1 VKRFVL
7 TVIDLVAGKT
17 SHVVTPPDPE
27 RREPIRWV
35 SDDSVEI
42 PATGFF
48 GRGQRSPNGTYALA
62 WSDSDP
68 LQGVYGSRT
77 SGLGR
82 YVLIRG
88 NEVLLDGRLER
99 PNDGKVANNGIFVLN
114 DWLFDSGLSGVFH
127 ALRPTGQGIV
137 QHRFEANLHTNGL
150 SDNGEFAVCQT
161 CNSPTEDGNKLSFF
175 DLRTGA
181 LIWSINPP
189 TGWASSY
196 RFDVERQLLG
206 LGYGELGV
214 FNYSFNG
221 EFLDADR
228 WEEAQIERGDGWA
241 IFQIATDRLE
251 QHQASLDANTASELL
266 RLFDIAAER
275 LQQLGSV
282 AVIERRRGEIY
293 EQLGDKQSAIAQ
305 YEKALALDPKAGV
318 KRKLAALTGQK
329 LTGRRPAAKHEAPG
343 EMKKLAEVGIEVE
356 EPALVLRVPD
366 VAPPVETA
374 ELGRFVAVDVETA
387 NPDVASICQV
397 GLVAFDRGEQ
407 ADIWQTLVNPEDY
420 FDPWNVAIHGITEGM
435 VAGSPN
441 FAAIYDELAARLSGR
456 IVVCHTPFDRGA
468 FAKAS
473 EKYGVGP
480 LECTWLD
487 SAKVVRRA
495 WPEYSKS
502 GFALAKVSEAL
513 GIDFKHHVAAE
524 DARAAGELVVRAIR
538 RTGLALEK
546 WLTQV
551 EQPITQD
558 QRLQIERDGDPNG
571 PLAGEVVV
579 FTGTLS
585 RTRIEAAQLAASV
598 GCRVEDRVTEETTIL
613 VVGEQNLERL
623 AGYHKSS
630 KHRKAEAM
638 IGKGHEIR
646 IIGEGDFTRLV
657 ALSPKVTAARA

>member
-1 VKRFVL
+1 VRRTVL
-7 TVIDLVAGKT
+7 AVIQIVAGTNK
-17 SHVVTPPDPE
+17 HGVTPPALKPSE
-27 RREPIRWV
+27 SIKWV
-35 SDDSVEI
+35 SDDLVEI
-42 PATGFF
+42 ATAGFF
-48 GRGQRSPNGTYALA
+48 GRGQRSPSGMYVVA

-68 LQGVYGSRT
+68 SQGVSGSRT
-77 SGLGR
+77 SGLGH
-82 YVLIRG
+82 YLLVRG

-99 PNDGKVANNGIFVLN
+99 PNDGKVANNGIFILN
-114 DWLFDSGLSGVFH
+114 DWLFDSGLNGVFY
-127 ALRPTGQGIV
+127 AFGPTGEGIV
-137 QHRFEANLHTNGL
+137 QHRFEANLYTNGL
-150 SDNGEFAVCQT
+150 SDDGEFAVCQT
-161 CNSPTEDGNKLSFF
+161 CGSPTEDGNKLSFF
-175 DLRTGA
+175 DLRTGT
-181 LIWSINPP
+181 LVWKISPP
-189 TGWASSY
+189 TGSASYY

-206 LGYGELGV
+206 LGYRDLGI
-214 FNYSFNG
+214 FNYSFGG

-241 IFQIATDRLE
+241 VFQVATDRLE
-251 QHQASLDANTASELL
+251 QHQGSLDANTASELL

-293 EQLGDKQSAIAQ
+293 EQLGDKQSAIAHF
-305 YEKALALDPKAGV
+305 EKALALDPKAGV

-329 LTGRRPAAKHEAPG
+329 LTGRRPAAKHEAPRG
-343 EMKKLAEVGIEVE
+343 MKTLAEVEFEVE
-356 EPALVLRVPD
+356 EPELVLRVPD
-366 VAPPVETA
+366 VAPPVEAA
-374 ELGRFVAVDVETA
+374 ELGCFVAVDVETA

-407 ADIWQTLVNPEDY
+407 ADIWQTLVDPEDY

-441 FAAIYDELAARLSGR
+441 FAAIYNELAARLSGR
-456 IVVCHTPFDRGA
+456 IVVCHTPFDQGA
-468 FAKAS
+468 FTKAS
-473 EKYGVGP
+473 EKYKVGP

-524 DARAAGELVVRAIR
+524 DARAAGELVVRAMR

-551 EQPITQD
+551 EQPITQN
-558 QRLQIERDGDPNG
+558 QRRQIERDGDPNG

-579 FTGTLS
+579 FTGALS
-585 RTRIEAAQLAASV
+585 RNRIEAAQLAASV
-598 GCRVEDRVTEETTIL
+598 GCRVEDRVTKETTIL

-623 AGYHKSS
+623 AGYQKSS
-630 KHRKAEAM
+630 KHRKAEAL

-657 ALSPKVTAARA
+657 ALSHKVAAVRA